1 MNVSD
6 DALLKAL
13 TPGEP
18 AVMDALARLGPAVRT
33 ELSTIVAESRE
44 RSMRDTRAAI
54 DQALTHVPG
63 ILRGAVRK
71 LLFPS

>member
-1 MNVSD
+1 MTMPDALD
-6 DALLKAL
+6 DAN
-13 TPGEP
+13 TPAEP
-18 AVMDALARLGPAVRT
+18 LATDALARLPPDVRA
-33 ELSTIVAESRE
+33 ELAALVAQARP

-63 ILRGAVRK
+63 FLRGAVRK